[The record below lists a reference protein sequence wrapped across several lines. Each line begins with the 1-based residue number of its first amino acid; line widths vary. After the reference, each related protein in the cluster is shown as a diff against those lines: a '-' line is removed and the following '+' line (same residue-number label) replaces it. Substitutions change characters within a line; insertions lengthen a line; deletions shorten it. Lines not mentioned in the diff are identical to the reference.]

1 VPLIVLA
8 NREPLRQSSGERW
21 EPSVGGLTT
30 ALLPVLRQRGG
41 VWVAWGEAHADTVP
55 RLSYPEDDPR
65 LEVHRLALSEAEV
78 SGYYYGLANRVLWPI
93 CHYFTEQMD
102 IERSFF
108 GAYRAVNERFAD
120 AAASAYRPGDTLWVQ
135 DYHLMLAPEML
146 RARLPDARIGFFFHI
161 PWPAEEVWRALP
173 WARTLAEGLLGADVI
188 GFHTDEYVEN
198 FLEAAARVPG
208 AVPEGNRV
216 RYRGRVVKVEAHPI
230 GIDNAHFRMLAQD
243 AAVQA
248 EAEGVRRDV
257 HSEFVLLGVDRLD
270 YTKGVPERLLAFEQ
284 FLEMYPEYRGRVTLF
299 QISSP
304 SRTRVESYQ
313 ELKRTVDEIA
323 GRINGSYMEGDWVP
337 VRYLYRSH
345 SQLEL
350 TSLYLAADVALVTPL
365 RDGMNVVAQEFACVS
380 RNGVLMLSNLT
391 GADAVLSGTVS
402 VNPFDTEGV
411 ARALRD
417 ALTLPEA
424 DRAARAAQLRAR
436 VADLDVH
443 GWAERFLAS
452 LERP

>member
-1 VPLIVLA
+1 
-8 NREPLRQSSGERW
+8 
-21 EPSVGGLTT
+21 
-30 ALLPVLRQRGG
+30 
-41 VWVAWGEAHADTVP
+41 
-55 RLSYPEDDPR
+55 
-65 LEVHRLALSEAEV
+65 
-78 SGYYYGLANRVLWPI
+78 
-93 CHYFTEQMD
+93 
-102 IERSFF
+102 
-108 GAYRAVNERFAD
+108 
-120 AAASAYRPGDTLWVQ
+120 
-135 DYHLMLAPEML
+135 
-146 RARLPDARIGFFFHI
+146 
-161 PWPAEEVWRALP
+161 
-173 WARTLAEGLLGADVI
+173 
-188 GFHTDEYVEN
+188 
-198 FLEAAARVPG
+198 
-208 AVPEGNRV
+208 
-216 RYRGRVVKVEAHPI
+216 
-230 GIDNAHFRMLAQD
+230 
-243 AAVQA
+243 VQA

-257 HSEFVLLGVDRLD
+257 RSEFVLLGVDRLD

-443 GWAERFLAS
+443 GWAARFLAS